1 LKLPRDLRGDD
12 LAKKLAIYGYIVT
25 RQSGS
30 HMRLTTQ
37 SEGEHHL
44 TIPAY
49 RSIPVDIL
57 DSVIGDVASHRK
69 VKKSVIIDE
78 LFR

>member
-1 LKLPRDLRGDD
+1 MKLPRDLSGDV
-12 LAKKLAIYGYIVT
+12 LVKKLVKYGYVVT

-57 DSVIGDVASHRK
+57 DSILGDIASHLK
-69 VKKSVIIDE
+69 VKKSIIIDE